1 MTLVD
6 TNVLSELTR
15 PMPEPRVIAWLEVN
29 EPLLALP
36 AIALAE
42 LRYGIARLPDGRR
55 RSGLL
60 RFWRATCSQF
70 RGRIFSFDERAA
82 ERYGDIAAAAERA
95 GRRLSIQDGQI
106 AAVALV
112 HGMSVATRNVGDFE
126 AAGVAIV
133 NPWE

>member
-1 MTLVD
+1 MR
-6 TNVLSELTR
+6 LT
-15 PMPEPRVIAWLEVN
+15 
-29 EPLLALP
+29 LP
-36 AIALAE
+36 AIAVTE

-55 RSGLL
+55 GSVLL
-60 RFWRATCSQF
+60 DFWQATCAQF
-70 RGRIFSFDERAA
+70 RGRICSFDERAA
-82 ERYGDIAAAAERA
+82 ERYGDMAAAAERA

-112 HGMSVATRNVGDFE
+112 HGMRVATRNVGDFE